1 MGSNI
6 LLLKIVK
13 AIGKNEMDFLARYL
27 SRLTIFVKLKPSAT
41 TVLLLTTAGKYI
53 LRHDQRFKNIIST
66 SVTKNSFNI
75 LR

>member
-6 LLLKIVK
+6 LLLKIIAK
-13 AIGKNEMDFLARYL
+13 TIGKNEVDFLATPSPPR
-27 SRLTIFVKLKPSAT
+27 RLPIFVKLKPSAT

-66 SVTKNSFNI
+66 SVTKK
-75 LR
+75 